1 MIGPGTWGNGCKL
14 KEDRF
19 RLDVRKRFLRYESS
33 DVLENVAQGNRG
45 CPISG
50 SVLIFTR
57 FSQVWHAGF
66 VQLW

>member
-45 CPISG
+45 CPIIG
-50 SVLIFTR
+50 SVLMRLI
-57 FSQVWHAGF
+57 SEHGNVYEANMCN
-66 VQLW
+66 